1 MLENCC
7 EKKTK
12 SGCALLCIVGYF
24 HRKAA
29 HHLVLY
35 ITDVCL
41 IFFFFLSE
49 LLKKKNPKNSC
60 SSKLLSLTI
69 SLCGCAL
76 HERKSL
82 NTFHSVKPPVKQQDL
97 SSVAVFSVLAAGQ
110 QMSEASESTRCDDTA
125 VKGKWVLRV
134 RLVFTLCSSSLSA
147 LCIFPIFC
155 LCISLYVCL
164 CVCALHSDT
173 ESTRCNLVSTRL

>member
-1 MLENCC
+1 MK
-7 EKKTK
+7 KKTK
-12 SGCALLCIVGYF
+12 SGCALLCIVDYF
-24 HRKAA
+24 YRKAA

-41 IFFFFLSE
+41 IFFFVWIAQ
-49 LLKKKNPKNSC
+49 KKKNPKNSC
-60 SSKLLSLTI
+60 GSKLLSLTI

-173 ESTRCNLVSTRL
+173 ESTRCNLVSTRLW